1 MGISVFLSRARAV
14 VLDTSRLVA
23 IVPDPN
29 PFVSYPKDNAVRK
42 VLSPKDSSVRKVKME
57 QSNMTKEEGL
67 VGYDH
72 VRRNEEWST
81 YPKNL
86 HTQMGHTQQ
95 PPPLPIC
102 SISSPLLTKFIDFL
116 EVLYCGS
123 E

>member
-95 PPPLPIC
+95 PPPPHTH
-102 SISSPLLTKFIDFL
+102 LLNFFSFIN
-116 EVLYCGS
+116 
-123 E
+123 